1 MKSIYLNFSTI
12 FPLVELF
19 TASIPSYSI
28 GIWCFVFCSK
38 KFHPLNDFRES
49 KVIESSMKNQ
59 YYNAAI
65 HKASFAL
72 PTFLKTALNPESP
85 KRLKT
90 RAVFPLKSDT
100 FLQQEILSSYTPL
113 FR

>member
-1 MKSIYLNFSTI
+1 MKSIYANFCAV
-12 FPLVELF
+12 FPLVQLF

-38 KFHPLNDFRES
+38 KFHPLDDFRENT
-49 KVIESSMKNQ
+49 VMESSMKNQ

-72 PTFLKTALNPESP
+72 PTFLNIATS
-85 KRLKT
+85 
-90 RAVFPLKSDT
+90 
-100 FLQQEILSSYTPL
+100 LQPPGSLITIL
-113 FR
+113 